1 MSKTYRCNKINE
13 KGSICNE
20 TDENNF
26 SEGRYSTCK
35 KCRLRVMSE
44 YNKAKK
50 EQKQNEDAN
59 KIDPDNHIRYLI
71 EDTITRVPLLDN
83 KMSVVDK
90 FNDLDTEMSNVFNS
104 CINEMRKLSERI
116 KKIEKENSEMEEEI
130 LTLKIQ
136 AKNTQKHIKN
146 ILNEEI

>member
-1 MSKTYRCNKINE
+1 
-13 KGSICNE
+13 
-20 TDENNF
+20 
-26 SEGRYSTCK
+26 
-35 KCRLRVMSE
+35 MSE
-44 YNKAKK
+44 YNKVKK

-83 KMSVVDK
+83 KMSIVDK
-90 FNDLDTEMSNVFNS
+90 FNDLDIEMSNVFNS
-104 CINEMRKLSERI
+104 CVTEMKKLSERL

-146 ILNEEI
+146 ILAEKF